1 MIAFAWAKVK
11 PINILRR
18 KVLIGL
24 LSAHG
29 NNAKGNILEKYKNEE
44 TRNL

>member
-11 PINILRR
+11 PINMRR

-24 LSAHG
+24 LSAQG
-29 NNAKGNILEKYKNEE
+29 YNAKANILEKYKNEE